1 MSVINLDTFASI
13 LATYV
18 RQRLADVHRAALLV
32 RSSKDGTVLAAIFG
46 NDDYARNSTA
56 RREVELVRQ
65 QLRDAG
71 VQEMAFGLSPD
82 GYSWALLVKAENQG
96 LQTKVGQ
103 AFRTEML
110 RAYLDDAVWAA
121 WRAAGGVAADEAGW
135 PLRGARAV
143 TG

>member
-32 RSSKDGTVLAAIFG
+32 RSSKDGSVLAAIFG
-46 NDDYARNSTA
+46 NDDYARNVTA

-65 QLRDAG
+65 HLRDAA

-82 GYSWALLVKAENQG
+82 GHSWALLVKADNHG
-96 LQTKVGQ
+96 LGTKIGQ
-103 AFRTEML
+103 QFRTEML

-121 WRAAGGVAADEAGW
+121 WRAAGGVTSEETGW
-135 PLRGARAV
+135 PHLGMRST